1 MLSDLKE
8 LFRFRELLWVW
19 TVRNIRVRYKQS
31 VLGIAWAILQ
41 PLALMIIFSLVF
53 TLFVRVDTGGIPY
66 PVFSYAALLPWTF
79 FSGSISLAA
88 TSLTNNTNLV
98 TKVYFPREIMPI
110 SVVIA
115 GFVDFLIAFVIF
127 IGMLLFYRIQIGL
140 PILIYPILILIQVI
154 MTIGITMLTSAL
166 DVSYRDIRFILPLGI
181 QLWMFAT
188 PIIYPVSSIPEA
200 FRPYYMLNPMAG
212 LIEAYRSV
220 AIQAA
225 WPNWTYLGISA
236 VVAVLIF
243 FIGYRVFKKLELQ
256 FADII

>member
-1 MLSDLKE
+1 MLGDIKE

-31 VLGIAWAILQ
+31 VLGIAWAVLQ
-41 PLALMIIFSLVF
+41 PLALMIVFSAVF
-53 TLFVRVDTGGIPY
+53 TVFVRVDTGGIPY

-79 FSGSISLAA
+79 FSGSITLAA
-88 TSLTNNTNLV
+88 TSLSNNTNLV

-115 GFVDFLIAFVIF
+115 GFVDFLIALVIF
-127 IGMLLFYRIQIGL
+127 IGMLFFYHVQIGL
-140 PILIYPILILIQVI
+140 PILLYPVIILIQVI
-154 MTIGITMLTSAL
+154 ITVGITMLVSAL
-166 DVSYRDIRFILPLGI
+166 DVFFRDIRFILPLGI

-188 PIIYPVSSIPEA
+188 PIIYPVSSIPEKY
-200 FRPYYMLNPMAG
+200 RSLYMLNPMAG
-212 LIEAYRSV
+212 LIESFRAV
-220 AIQAA
+220 AIQGA

-236 VVAVLIF
+236 GVAVLIF
-243 FIGYRVFKKLELQ
+243 ILGYWTFKKLEVQ